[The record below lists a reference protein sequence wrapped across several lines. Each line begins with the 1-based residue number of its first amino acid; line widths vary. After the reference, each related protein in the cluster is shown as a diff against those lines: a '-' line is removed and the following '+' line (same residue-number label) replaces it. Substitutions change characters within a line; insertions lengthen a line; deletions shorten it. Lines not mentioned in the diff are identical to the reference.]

1 MIIATDFV
9 TQTGRVLY
17 AFVMTSGGMKTQETA
32 KQGILADLLT
42 LERESF
48 TEYDFQVSVIDYY
61 DLKMAYHKHNRAWVH
76 IIHEALVR
84 ASRVLYDF
92 SKLFYANYFP
102 GLGKALD
109 YDTFMVAL
117 HFDNAITIRGLKE
130 AINIF
135 LDVRRGN
142 NVLR

>member
-1 MIIATDFV
+1 MIRGSDFQ
-9 TQTGRVLY
+9 TQTGRVLH
-17 AFVMTSGGMKTQETA
+17 AFVKTSGGMYTQETA

-48 TEYDFQVSVIDYY
+48 TEHDFQVAVIDYY

-76 IIHEALVR
+76 IIHEAIVR

-117 HFDNAITIRGLKE
+117 HFDNSITIRGLKE

>member
-1 MIIATDFV
+1 MIRGSDFQ
-9 TQTGRVLY
+9 TQTGRVLH
-17 AFVMTSGGMKTQETA
+17 AFVKTSGGMKTQETA

-48 TEYDFQVSVIDYY
+48 TEHDFQVAVIDYY

-117 HFDNAITIRGLKE
+117 HFDDAITISGLKE

-135 LDVRRGN
+135 LDVRGGN

>member
-1 MIIATDFV
+1 MIRGTDFV

-17 AFVMTSGGMKTQETA
+17 AFVMSSEVTEWKTV

-48 TEYDFQVSVIDYY
+48 TEYDFQVAVIDYY
-61 DLKMAYHKHNRAWVH
+61 DLKMAHHKHNRAWAH
-76 IIHEALVR
+76 IIHEAVVR
-84 ASRVLYDF
+84 TSRVLYDF

-130 AINIF
+130 AVNIF
-135 LDVRRGN
+135 LDVRGGN

>member
-1 MIIATDFV
+1 MIRATDFE

-17 AFVMTSGGMKTQETA
+17 AFVMSSEGIKSQETA

-48 TEYDFQVSVIDYY
+48 TEHDFQVAVIDYY
-61 DLKMAYHKHNRAWVH
+61 GLKMAYHKHNRAWVH

-84 ASRVLYDF
+84 TSRVLYDF

-117 HFDNAITIRGLKE
+117 HFDNAITISGLTE
-130 AINIF
+130 AVNIF
-135 LDVRRGN
+135 IDVRSGN

>member
-1 MIIATDFV
+1 MIRGTDFE
-9 TQTGRVLY
+9 TQTGRVLH
-17 AFVMTSGGMKTQETA
+17 AFVKTSGGMKTQETA

-48 TEYDFQVSVIDYY
+48 TEHDFQVAVIDYY

-76 IIHEALVR
+76 IIHEAIVR

-102 GLGKALD
+102 GLGKAID

-117 HFDNAITIRGLKE
+117 HFDNAITISGLKE
-130 AINIF
+130 AVNIF
-135 LDVRRGN
+135 IDVRRGN

>member
-1 MIIATDFV
+1 MIRATDFE

-48 TEYDFQVSVIDYY
+48 TEHDFQVAVIDYY

-117 HFDNAITIRGLKE
+117 HFDNAITISGLKE
-130 AINIF
+130 AVNIF
-135 LDVRRGN
+135 IDVRSGN

>member
-1 MIIATDFV
+1 MIRGTDFV
-9 TQTGRVLY
+9 TQTGRVLF
-17 AFVMTSGGMKTQETA
+17 AFVMSSEVTERKTV

-48 TEYDFQVSVIDYY
+48 TEHDFQVAVIDYY

-76 IIHEALVR
+76 IIHEAIVR
-84 ASRVLYDF
+84 TSTVLYDF

-130 AINIF
+130 AVNIF
-135 LDVRRGN
+135 LDARGGN

>member
-1 MIIATDFV
+1 MIRATDFE

-48 TEYDFQVSVIDYY
+48 TEHDFQVAVIDYY

-117 HFDNAITIRGLKE
+117 HFDNAITISGLKE
-130 AINIF
+130 AVDIF

>member
-117 HFDNAITIRGLKE
+117 HFDNAITISGLKE

-135 LDVRRGN
+135 LDVRGGN

>member
-1 MIIATDFV
+1 MIRGTDFD
-9 TQTGRVLY
+9 TQTGKVLY
-17 AFVMTSGGMKTQETA
+17 AFVMSSEVIEGQKTA

-48 TEYDFQVSVIDYY
+48 TEHDFQVAVIDYY
-61 DLKMAYHKHNRAWVH
+61 GLKMAYHKHNRAWVQ

-102 GLGKALD
+102 GLDKALD

-135 LDVRRGN
+135 LDVRGGN

>member
-1 MIIATDFV
+1 MIRATEFE

-48 TEYDFQVSVIDYY
+48 TEHDFQVAVIDYY
-61 DLKMAYHKHNRAWVH
+61 GLKMAYHKHNRAWVH

-117 HFDNAITIRGLKE
+117 HFDNAITIAGLKE
-130 AINIF
+130 AVDIF
-135 LDVRRGN
+135 IDVRRGN

>member
-1 MIIATDFV
+1 MIRATDFE

-48 TEYDFQVSVIDYY
+48 TEHDFQVAVIDYY

-92 SKLFYANYFP
+92 SKLFYADYFP

-117 HFDNAITIRGLKE
+117 HFDNAITISGLKE
-130 AINIF
+130 AVNIF
-135 LDVRRGN
+135 LDVRGGN

>member
-1 MIIATDFV
+1 MIRGTDFK
-9 TQTGRVLY
+9 TQTGRVLF
-17 AFVMTSGGMKTQETA
+17 AFVMTSGGMKGQETA

-48 TEYDFQVSVIDYY
+48 TEHDFQAAVVDYY

-84 ASRVLYDF
+84 ASRVLSDL
-92 SKLFYANYFP
+92 SKLFYTNYFP
-102 GLGKALD
+102 GLGKAID

-117 HFDNAITIRGLKE
+117 HFDNAITISWLKE
-130 AINIF
+130 AVDTFI
-135 LDVRRGN
+135 DVRSGN

>member
-1 MIIATDFV
+1 MIRGTDFV

-17 AFVMTSGGMKTQETA
+17 AFVMSSEVTVWKTV

-48 TEYDFQVSVIDYY
+48 EEHDFQVAVIDYY
-61 DLKMAYHKHNRAWVH
+61 DLKMANHKHNRAWVN
-76 IIHEALVR
+76 IIHEAVVR
-84 ASRVLYDF
+84 TSRVLYDF

-109 YDTFMVAL
+109 YYTFMVAL

-130 AINIF
+130 VVNIF
-135 LDVRRGN
+135 LYARGGN

>member
-1 MIIATDFV
+1 MIRGTDFV

-17 AFVMTSGGMKTQETA
+17 AFIMSSEVTEGQKTA

-48 TEYDFQVSVIDYY
+48 EEYDFQAAVVDYY
-61 DLKMAYHKHNRAWVH
+61 RLKMAHHKHNRAWVH
-76 IIHEALVR
+76 IIHEAIVR
-84 ASRVLYDF
+84 TSRVLYDF

-135 LDVRRGN
+135 LDVRR
-142 NVLR
+142 

>member
-1 MIIATDFV
+1 MIRATDFE

-17 AFVMTSGGMKTQETA
+17 AFVMTSGGMKTQQTA

-48 TEYDFQVSVIDYY
+48 TEHDFQVAVIDYY
-61 DLKMAYHKHNRAWVH
+61 GLKMAYHKHNRAWVH

-117 HFDNAITIRGLKE
+117 HFDNAITISGLKE
-130 AINIF
+130 AVNIF
-135 LDVRRGN
+135 IGVRSGN

>member
-1 MIIATDFV
+1 MIRGSDFQ
-9 TQTGRVLY
+9 TQTGRVLH
-17 AFVMTSGGMKTQETA
+17 AFVKTSGGMYTQETA

-48 TEYDFQVSVIDYY
+48 TEHDFQVAVIDYY

-76 IIHEALVR
+76 IIHEAIVR

-130 AINIF
+130 AVNIF
-135 LDVRRGN
+135 IDVRSGN

>member
-1 MIIATDFV
+1 MIRGTDFE
-9 TQTGRVLY
+9 TQTGRVLH

-48 TEYDFQVSVIDYY
+48 TEHDFQVAVIDYY

-92 SKLFYANYFP
+92 SKLFYARYFP

-117 HFDNAITIRGLKE
+117 HFDDAITISGLKE

-135 LDVRRGN
+135 LDVRGGN
-142 NVLR
+142 NVLS

>member
-1 MIIATDFV
+1 MIRATDFE

-48 TEYDFQVSVIDYY
+48 TEHDFQVAVIDYY

-84 ASRVLYDF
+84 ASRVLSDF

-117 HFDNAITIRGLKE
+117 HFDNAITIAGLKE
-130 AINIF
+130 AVNIF
-135 LDVRRGN
+135 IDVRSGN

>member
-1 MIIATDFV
+1 MIRGTDFN
-9 TQTGRVLY
+9 TQTGSVLY

-48 TEYDFQVSVIDYY
+48 TEHDFQVSVIDYY
-61 DLKMAYHKHNRAWVH
+61 GLKMAYHKHNRAWVH

-102 GLGKALD
+102 GLDKAID

-117 HFDNAITIRGLKE
+117 HFDNAITISGLKE
-130 AINIF
+130 AVDIF
-135 LDVRRGN
+135 IDVRSGN

>member
-1 MIIATDFV
+1 MIRATDFE

-17 AFVMTSGGMKTQETA
+17 AFVMTSGGMKTQEAA

-48 TEYDFQVSVIDYY
+48 TEHDFQVAVIDYY
-61 DLKMAYHKHNRAWVH
+61 GLKMAYHKHNRAWVH

-109 YDTFMVAL
+109 YDTCMVAL
-117 HFDNAITIRGLKE
+117 HFDDAITISGLKE
-130 AINIF
+130 AVNIF
-135 LDVRRGN
+135 IDVRSGN

>member
-1 MIIATDFV
+1 MIRATDFE

-48 TEYDFQVSVIDYY
+48 TEHDFQVAVIDYY
-61 DLKMAYHKHNRAWVH
+61 GLKMAYHKHNRAWVH

-117 HFDNAITIRGLKE
+117 HFDNAITIAGLKE
-130 AINIF
+130 AVDIF
-135 LDVRRGN
+135 IDVRRGN

>member
-1 MIIATDFV
+1 MIRGTDFV

-17 AFVMTSGGMKTQETA
+17 AFVMSSEVTEWKTV

-48 TEYDFQVSVIDYY
+48 EEYDFQLAVIDYY
-61 DLKMAYHKHNRAWVH
+61 DLKMAYHKHNRAWVD

-84 ASRVLYDF
+84 TSRVLYDF

-130 AINIF
+130 AVNIF
-135 LDVRRGN
+135 LDVRGGN

>member
-1 MIIATDFV
+1 MIRGTDFV

-17 AFVMTSGGMKTQETA
+17 AFVMSSEVTEWKTV

-48 TEYDFQVSVIDYY
+48 TEYDFQVAVIDYY
-61 DLKMAYHKHNRAWVH
+61 GLKMAYHKHNRAWAH
-76 IIHEALVR
+76 IIHEAVVR
-84 ASRVLYDF
+84 TSRVLYDF

-130 AINIF
+130 AVNIF
-135 LDVRRGN
+135 LDVRGGN

>member
-1 MIIATDFV
+1 MIRGTDFV

-17 AFVMTSGGMKTQETA
+17 AFVMSSEVTA
-32 KQGILADLLT
+32 WVSVKQGVLADLLT

-48 TEYDFQVSVIDYY
+48 TEHDFQVAVIDYY
-61 DLKMAYHKHNRAWVH
+61 GLKMAYHKHNRAWVN

-130 AINIF
+130 AVNIF
-135 LDVRRGN
+135 LDVRGGN

>member
-1 MIIATDFV
+1 MIRATDFE

-32 KQGILADLLT
+32 KQGILADILT

-48 TEYDFQVSVIDYY
+48 TEHDFQVAVIDYY

-117 HFDNAITIRGLKE
+117 HFDNAITVSGLKE
-130 AINIF
+130 AVNIF
-135 LDVRRGN
+135 IDVRSGN